1 MNDWIRGA
9 GTFLSHIADDYL
21 WGWGP
26 SFLGG
31 LPLMVI
37 LLLGTGI
44 VMTVVTFGVQVRWL
58 RRGIGLTLGGAFTRP
73 SERRGEGDITP
84 FQALMT
90 ALAAT
95 VGNGNIAGVATAV
108 ASGGPGAAFWMVVTA
123 VFGMATKYAECLL
136 GVKYRVRMTD
146 GTINGGPMHY
156 CERGIGGAT
165 GKALAVIFAVFGVL
179 ATLIGTGNPF
189 QTNAMALALR
199 TQAGVPQWVT
209 GLVVTVLVGM
219 VIIGGIRRIG
229 RVAERFV
236 PFMIVFYVVGCLA
249 IILLRIA
256 DVPAA
261 LATIVRSAWSPR
273 AVFGGA
279 VGFGV
284 MHAIRYG
291 VARGILS
298 NESGLGTAAIAQAAG
313 RTESSVESGLV
324 GMMGTF
330 IDTIIVCTMT
340 ATVLTVTGVYRQG
353 PAFGGELTSSAMT
366 AEAFNT
372 VIPFGGIVVAA
383 ASLMFGISTL
393 FGWCYYGEQCLR
405 YLMGLRVT
413 TLYRVLFIAIMFLGS
428 LPNGE
433 NFDITA
439 VVAIGDIGNGM
450 MAIPNLI
457 GLLLLT
463 GVVARETRGYGVA
476 ARLTRPMTEDHGGDR

>member
-1 MNDWIRGA
+1 MRQWIRDVGV
-9 GTFLSHIADDYL
+9 FMQEHLADNL

-31 LPLMVI
+31 LPLMVV
-37 LLLGTGI
+37 LLLGTG
-44 VMTVVTFGVQVRWL
+44 VVITLATGAVQARL
-58 RRGIGLTLGGAFTRP
+58 FGIGVRLTLGGAFKKTDDK
-73 SERRGEGDITP
+73 SAEGDITP

-123 VFGMATKYAECLL
+123 VFGMSTKYAECVL
-136 GVKYRVRMTD
+136 GVKYRNKMPD
-146 GTINGGPMHY
+146 GTMRGGPMDY
-156 CERGIGGAT
+156 LAAGIPGPI
-165 GKALAVIFAVFGVL
+165 GKGLAMTFAGFAVIC
-179 ATLIGTGNPF
+179 TLIGTGNPF

-209 GLVVTVLVGM
+209 GVVVTIVVGLVVL
-219 VIIGGIRRIG
+219 GGIKRIG
-229 RVAERFV
+229 TVSGAFV
-236 PFMIVFYVVGCLA
+236 PFMILFYFAGCLF
-249 IILLRIA
+249 ILIVNITE
-256 DVPAA
+256 VPAA
-261 LATIVRSAWSPR
+261 LMTIVESAWNPR
-273 AVFGGA
+273 AAFGGA

-313 RTESSVESGLV
+313 RTRSSVESGLV

-353 PAFGGELTSSAMT
+353 QAFGGTLTSSAMT

-372 VIPFGGIVVAA
+372 AIPYGGIVVAV

-393 FGWCYYGEQCLR
+393 FGWCYYGEMCTR
-405 YLMGLRVT
+405 YLFGDKVT
-413 TLYRVLFIAIMFLGS
+413 TLYRILFIAIMFLGS
-428 LPNGE
+428 LPDGE

-457 GLLLLT
+457 GLLILT
-463 GVVARETRGYGVA
+463 RVVAKETWAY
-476 ARLTRPMTEDHGGDR
+476 TRKKASKVSDSGPD

>member
-1 MNDWIRGA
+1 MLQWIREA
-9 GTFLSHIADDYL
+9 GQFLSHIAEQL

-26 SFLGG
+26 DFLGG
-31 LPLMVI
+31 VPLMVI
-37 LLLGTGI
+37 LLLGTG
-44 VMTVVTFGVQVRWL
+44 VVLTVATGAVQARL
-58 RRGIGLTLGGAFTRP
+58 LGLGFKLTLGGAFKGKV
-73 SERRGEGDITP
+73 SGEGDITP

-136 GVKYRVRMTD
+136 GVKFRQKMPD
-146 GTINGGPMHY
+146 GTMRGGPMDY
-156 CERGIGGAT
+156 CAQGIGGPA
-165 GKALAVIFAVFGVL
+165 GKALATIFAAFAVIC
-179 ATLIGTGNPF
+179 TLVGTGNPF

-199 TQAGVPQWVT
+199 TQAGIPQWITGVVVT
-209 GLVVTVLVGM
+209 LLVGLVVL
-219 VIIGGIRRIG
+219 GGIKRIG
-229 RVAERFV
+229 SVAGAFV
-236 PFMIVFYVVGCLA
+236 PFMILFYFLGC
-249 IILLRIA
+249 ITILLVNIA

-261 LATIVRSAWSPR
+261 LSTIVRSALDPQ

-279 VGFGV
+279 IGIAV
-284 MHAIRYG
+284 MHAVRFG

-313 RTESSVESGLV
+313 RSKSPVESGLV

-353 PAFGGELTSSAMT
+353 EAFGGELTSSAMT

-372 VIPFGGIVVAA
+372 LHPSGGIVVAI
-383 ASLMFGISTL
+383 ASLLFGISTL
-393 FGWCYYGEQCLR
+393 FGWCYYGEMCAK
-405 YLMGLRVT
+405 YLAGPRIST
-413 TLYRVLFIAIMFLGS
+413 PYRILFIIIMFLGS
-428 LPNGE
+428 LPDGE

-457 GLLLLT
+457 GLLLLAR
-463 GVVARETRGYGVA
+463 VVSRETWAYIRQKKEPA
-476 ARLTRPMTEDHGGDR
+476 E